1 MFIFLLKYVM
11 IIPGSEIM
19 KLQGTN
25 RSSKKTIE
33 LIKKTFAELIEEK
46 KEIHSITV
54 TELTKRAD
62 ITRGTF
68 YSHFDS
74 IYEVAS
80 ELESE
85 ISEQIFHSMTTIQ
98 NMEDMKEYICNI
110 FKYIKENEN
119 MYFKLLNAENS
130 MHFTNRLSKKIVSVL
145 KQNFTSSPTLN
156 IYFFTD
162 GTLELIIR
170 YFKKEITEDLDTI
183 EAYVIKMAK
192 YFFFK

>member
-11 IIPGSEIM
+11 IIPGSELM

-85 ISEQIFHSMTTIQ
+85 ISEQIFHSMSTIQ
-98 NMEDMKEYICNI
+98 SMEDMKECISNI

-145 KQNFTSSPTLN
+145 KQNFTSSPILN

-183 EAYVIKMAK
+183 ETYVIKMAK

>member
-33 LIKKTFAELIEEK
+33 LIKKTFAEHIEEK